1 MAIDESTRK
10 KNALELYQIDEES
23 IIPFFK
29 DHIAELCKFVQAHTE
44 QKFSLLELLKQFI
57 RTYRLPFNMQRYMSV
72 QSTFIRQTLEER
84 VQNKQDAVSH
94 WIREHAGQ
102 HRDRMIQLQCLYLDR
117 IRDRLI
123 PIIQDMLR
131 DQEQNPPKS

>member
-29 DHIAELCKFVQAHTE
+29 DHIAELSKFVQEHTE
-44 QKFSLLELLKQFI
+44 QNFSLLELLKQFI

-117 IRDRLI
+117 IKDRLI
-123 PIIQDMLR
+123 PIIQDMLKS
-131 DQEQNPPKS
+131 QEQNPPKS